1 MEYGSFNKLS
11 AGEKTRVYLANILA
25 MQKITNANCEDGK
38 GLDLLIVDELLDASD
53 ESGIM
58 SYCDTLND
66 MGVTAFII
74 TQGMVTEG
82 YPYKMVVVKEGGI
95 STIK

>member
-1 MEYGSFNKLS
+1 M
-11 AGEKTRVYLANILA
+11 YLANILA

-38 GLDLLIVDELLDASD
+38 GLDFLLCDEILDASD

-58 SYCDTLND
+58 SYCDTLNN

-74 TQGMVTEG
+74 TQGLVTES
-82 YPYKMVVVKEGGI
+82 YPHKMLVVKENGI
-95 STIK
+95 STIG